1 LGLRQGGRNQIFF
14 TKDACCAFFCEKIK
28 RTMLP
33 QAKTVFKEVHSWF
46 ARSPRNSRKVANQ
59 HTEEIFCLLVR
70 QK

>member
-1 LGLRQGGRNQIFF
+1 
-14 TKDACCAFFCEKIK
+14 
-28 RTMLP
+28 MLP
-33 QAKTVFKEVHSWF
+33 QAKTVFKGVHSWF